1 MLPPPTSLPPSV
13 ISFLNAKLSTREDLE
28 QVPDL
33 VSELRNQCNALD
45 QCLFDLNKQLE
56 NYLIDYASDSERI
69 NGLLGDIN
77 AKVKDLQSSS
87 HTATS
92 SSGKMDANYAS
103 RKKYLFF
110 LQLLSE
116 FIAIRIMCCFEM
128 LCRWRSGQDFGGGVT
143 GTGKGGGE
151 S

>member
-1 MLPPPTSLPPSV
+1 MDSVIHMLPPPTSLPPSV

-28 QVPDL
+28 QVPHL
-33 VSELRNQCNALD
+33 VSELGNQCNALD

-87 HTATS
+87 HTAAS
-92 SSGKMDANYAS
+92 SSGKMDSNYAS
-103 RKKYLFF
+103 R
-110 LQLLSE
+110 
-116 FIAIRIMCCFEM
+116 
-128 LCRWRSGQDFGGGVT
+128 
-143 GTGKGGGE
+143 E
-151 S
+151 SI